1 MGLFDDTD
9 DDQKTEDATP
19 RRREEARD
27 KGQVPLSTELVAALA
42 LLGWLMTLSFGGGA
56 LAAELGGL
64 VVTFVE
70 RVGSMAHEDL
80 TPESVAGLFGAVL
93 DRIGWATVA
102 LVAPMFVLTALVAYA
117 QIGLGIASK
126 AMELKPEKLNPISGL
141 SKFFSMRSLTRT
153 AMSFAKLMAI
163 LVTVALVAWSQVE
176 RVVALQSQELGPALA
191 VIGTVALRCTSA
203 GLAAILALGILD
215 VFLQRRQHENEL
227 RMTKQEVK
235 EELRS
240 SEGDPQV
247 KARIRRVQREMATRR
262 MMSDVPNATVVI
274 TNPTHYAVAL
284 AYDRDAAPDK
294 RGAPKVVA
302 KGVDQVAQRIKEVAR
317 EAGVTIYE
325 DVPLARALHARCEIG
340 DDVPLELYQAVAE
353 VLAYVYGFK
362 GGRPVA
368 TAGAS

>member
-1 MGLFDDTD
+1 MGFFDDTD
-9 DDQKTEDATP
+9 QDQKTEEATP

-42 LLGWLMTLSFGGGA
+42 LLGWLMTLTLGADALASELGA
-56 LAAELGGL
+56 LVA
-64 VVTFVE
+64 TFVE

-80 TPESVAGLFGAVL
+80 TPQSVAGLFGAVL
-93 DRIGWATVA
+93 DRIGWATLA
-102 LVAPMFVLTALVAYA
+102 LVAPMFALTALCAYA

-153 AMSFAKLMAI
+153 AMSIAKLIAI
-163 LVTVALVAWSQVE
+163 LATVACVAWSQVE

-191 VIGTVALRCTSA
+191 VIGTVAMRCTSA

-247 KARIRRVQREMATRR
+247 KARIRRLQREMATRR
-262 MMSDVPNATVVI
+262 MMSDVPRATVVI

-284 AYDRDAAPDK
+284 TYDRDAAPNK

-302 KGVDQVAQRIKEVAR
+302 KGVDQVAARIKEVAR
-317 EAGVTIYE
+317 EAGVAIYE

-340 DDVPLELYQAVAE
+340 DEVPLELYQAVAE
-353 VLAYVYGFK
+353 VLAYVYGLK
-362 GGRPVA
+362 DGRAVA

>member
-1 MGLFDDTD
+1 MGFFDDTD

-27 KGQVPLSTELVAALA
+27 KGQVPLSTELVAALG
-42 LLGWLMTLSFGGGA
+42 LLGWLMTLTLGGDALASELGA
-56 LAAELGGL
+56 LVA
-64 VVTFVE
+64 TFVE

-80 TPESVAGLFGAVL
+80 TPQSVAGLFGVML
-93 DRIGWATVA
+93 NRIGWATLT
-102 LVAPMFVLTALVAYA
+102 LVAPMFVLTALAAYA

-126 AMELKPEKLNPISGL
+126 AMELKPEKLNPIAGL

-153 AMSFAKLMAI
+153 AMSFAKLTAI

-176 RVVALQSQELGPALA
+176 RVVALQSQEFGPALA
-191 VIGTVALRCTSA
+191 VIGTVALRCTTA

-215 VFLQRRQHENEL
+215 VFLQRRQHEKEL

-247 KARIRRVQREMATRR
+247 KARIRRLQREMAVRR
-262 MMSDVPNATVVI
+262 MMSDVPRATVVV

-340 DDVPLELYQAVAE
+340 DEVPLELYQAVAE

-362 GGRPVA
+362 GGRLVA

>member
-1 MGLFDDTD
+1 MGLFDDND

-19 RRREEARD
+19 RRREEARE

-42 LLGWLMTLSFGGGA
+42 LLGWLMTLAFAGGA
-56 LAAELGGL
+56 LIRELGGL

-70 RVGSMAHEDL
+70 SIGSMATEDL

-93 DRIGWATVA
+93 SRIGWATLG
-102 LVAPMFVLTALVAYA
+102 LVAPMFVLTLLAAYG
-117 QIGLGIASK
+117 QIGLGVATK

-141 SKFFSMRSLTRT
+141 SKFFSMRSVTRT
-153 AMSFAKLMAI
+153 AMSFAKLVAI
-163 LVTVALVAWSQVE
+163 MVTVSLVAWSQVE
-176 RVVALQSQELGPALA
+176 KVAAVQSLELGPALA
-191 VIGTVALRCTSA
+191 AIGEVALRCTAA

-215 VFLQRRQHENEL
+215 VFLQRRQHEKEL

-240 SEGDPQV
+240 AEGDPQV
-247 KARIRRVQREMATRR
+247 KARIRRVQRELAARR
-262 MMSDVPNATVVI
+262 MMADVPKATVVI

-284 AYDRDAAPDK
+284 SYDRDAAPDK

-340 DDVPLELYQAVAE
+340 DEVPLELYQAVAE

-368 TAGAS
+368 TAGAR